1 MLAAYSSMWV
11 SGIPRKQISGKD
23 SRLNARTFR
32 FLILAYCKF
41 SRLYIEENKSVKLNM
56 YFLNNAVHPKQCYAS
71 SANVFVNYSVLVCYN
86 LFLCGCKI
94 FCGSH
99 HGETR
104 GGEVLAV
111 AGDDDLG
118 ILGQGREVLE
128 GILKVSERRVE

>member
-1 MLAAYSSMWV
+1 MRKLSAILFPFR
-11 SGIPRKQISGKD
+11 GISFPDIYRKG
-23 SRLNARTFR
+23 
-32 FLILAYCKF
+32 
-41 SRLYIEENKSVKLNM
+41 NKSVKLNM
-56 YFLNNAVHPKQCYAS
+56 CFLNNAVHPKQCYAS
-71 SANVFVNYSVLVCYN
+71 LAIIFVNNSVLVCYN

-99 HGETR
+99 HGEAR

-128 GILKVSERRVE
+128 GILKVGES